1 MKKPTVATL
10 FAGCGGDSLGFTN
23 GGFELVFANDN
34 NPDACETMKKRFEN
48 SSGKKIIHK
57 GNVEKVKDFGIANII
72 TGGFPCQHIQLS
84 HLGFCQAQDRTHH
97 CIGKWETHFPMSYLP
112 THLHEMHLSS
122 LQV

>member
-48 SSGKKIIHK
+48 SSGKKIVHK
-57 GNVEKVKDFGIANII
+57 GNVEKVKILELQI
-72 TGGFPCQHIQLS
+72 
-84 HLGFCQAQDRTHH
+84 
-97 CIGKWETHFPMSYLP
+97 
-112 THLHEMHLSS
+112 S
-122 LQV
+122 LQVVFHAKDSALLDHEMLKIRGIGFIEN